1 MASYLGLE
9 KNISYYTIP
18 AAVVLALLPRVYSG
32 LTGPGK
38 KVFDGNN
45 PRLFTQALEK
55 SDLDKR
61 LKGRLQRAE
70 AATANAFETLGFYAA
85 AVTAGN
91 AGGVSAETLNNL
103 SLGYLVSRIFYTWI
117 YIWGQENRKWI
128 LVRTNVWGVS
138 MGLTMAMFV
147 LAGMRGDA
155 GGI

>member
-18 AAVVLALLPRVYSG
+18 AAIVLALLPRMYSG

-91 AGGVSAETLNNL
+91 AGGVSADTLNNL
-103 SLGYLVSRIFYTWI
+103 TLGYLASRLFYSWI
-117 YIWGQENRKWI
+117 YIWGQENRRWI
-128 LVRTNVWGVS
+128 LARTNVWGIS
-138 MGLTMAMFV
+138 MALCSAMFV
-147 LAGMRGDA
+147 LAGIKGNEGR
-155 GGI
+155 